1 MIFCLLVY
9 QPLCIAEI
17 VESLFLL
24 LFIVIFSFL
33 INLLPP
39 VNKKITF
46 WEEIS
51 KGKIYLDI
59 LLLADILVFIFVCQ
73 FLTSRH
79 FIEPF

>member
-1 MIFCLLVY
+1 MIVCLLVY
-9 QPLCIAEI
+9 QPLYIAEI
-17 VESLFLL
+17 VESLFPLT
-24 LFIVIFSFL
+24 VYCYFSFL

-39 VNKKITF
+39 VNKKFTF

-59 LLLADILVFIFVCQ
+59 LLLIDILVFIFVCQ